1 MLNRVTKLGWAAA
14 PLLMVA
20 LLLPAVGCKSSGEV
34 GDWDI
39 GYTPRRPIE
48 HQPVKAEPAP
58 RRPVPMTDAG
68 RYYLTSYEN
77 SSVIYLEK
85 MMPGEV
91 AAGVPFEYTIRATN
105 ISNVMVRDV
114 VVTDELSQNFRF
126 NSSDPSTS
134 PSGNVL
140 QWNLGEFQP
149 GQSKTITVRGT
160 AGSTGEITTCAHAT
174 YIIPLCAT
182 TRVVE
187 PGLDITLTGPAQ
199 VSLCDVIPLKIEV
212 CNPGSG
218 ITRNVQITHNLP
230 NGLTTT
236 DGQRS
241 VTIDVGELA
250 PGQCRA
256 FAVNAKASSTGNY
269 NNVSRATA
277 AGNLSDQSGQVSTR
291 VVQAVLAVS
300 CDSPGQQFIGRGVR
314 HTYTVR
320 NTGDT
325 PATNTR
331 LVVAL
336 TGGTASSAS
345 SASDGGTIA
354 GNQATWNFGT
364 LAAGQSRSVTVTL
377 EGAARGRLTTDATVT
392 ADCAEPARASCG
404 TEMRGIPAVLLE
416 VIDVDDPVEVGST
429 TTYVITVTNQGSAD
443 GTNIRVA
450 AELEDEFEFVS
461 GTGTTA
467 VTGRGKSITLAPLA
481 ELDPGAVAEWRITVR
496 ALPGGDGDHRFRVI
510 MNEDQLGRP
519 VEETEA
525 TRTYSFD

>member
-1 MLNRVTKLGWAAA
+1 MMNRVTKLGRAAA

-39 GYTPRRPIE
+39 GYTPRRPVE
-48 HQPVKAEPAP
+48 HQPVKADAPAP
-58 RRPVPMTDAG
+58 RRPVPMTDTG

-91 AAGVPFEYTIRATN
+91 AAGVPFEYQIRATN

-114 VVTDELSQNFRF
+114 IVTDELSPNFRF
-126 NSSDPSTS
+126 TSSDPAAQSG
-134 PSGNVL
+134 GNVL
-140 QWNLGEFQP
+140 TWNLGEFQP
-149 GQSKTITVRGT
+149 GQSKTITVRGA

-187 PGLDITLTGPAQ
+187 PGLDITLTGPAE
-199 VSLCDVIPLKIEV
+199 VTLCEVIPLKVEV

-218 ITRNVQITHNLP
+218 ITRNVVINHELP

-256 FAVNAKASSTGNY
+256 FAINAKASATGNY
-269 NNVSRATA
+269 NHVSRATA
-277 AGNLSDQSGQVSTR
+277 AGNLSDQSNQVATR

-320 NTGDT
+320 NTGQT
-325 PATNTR
+325 PATNAR
-331 LVVAL
+331 LVL
-336 TGGTASSAS
+336 NLGGGTASA
-345 SASDGGTIA
+345 ASDGGTIA
-354 GNQATWNFGT
+354 GNQATWNLGT
-364 LAAGQSRSVTVTL
+364 LAAGQSRTISINL
-377 EGAARGRLTTDATVT
+377 EGARRGTLSTDATVT
-392 ADCAEPARASCG
+392 ADCAEPVRASCG
-404 TEMRGIPAVLLE
+404 TELRGIPAVLLE
-416 VIDVDDPVEVGST
+416 VIDVDDPVEVGTT

-443 GTNIRVA
+443 GTNIRIA

-467 VTGRGKSITLAPLA
+467 VTGRGKSITVAPLA
-481 ELDPGAVAEWRITVR
+481 ELDPGAVAEWRIVVR

-510 MNEDQLGRP
+510 MNEAQLGRP

-525 TRTYSFD
+525 TRVYSFD